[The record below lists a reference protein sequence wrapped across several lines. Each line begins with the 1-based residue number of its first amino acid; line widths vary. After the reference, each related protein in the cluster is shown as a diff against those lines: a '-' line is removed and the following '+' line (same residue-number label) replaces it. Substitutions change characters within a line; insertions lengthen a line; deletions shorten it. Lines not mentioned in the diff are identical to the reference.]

1 MGYWRL
7 SRQNLETKGL
17 RGKIFRNKDLAG
29 DFEMSTNSGEMYS
42 LEAASGISPIVFPSE
57 FSVKVV
63 RHTKRVLIC
72 GNLLST

>member
-1 MGYWRL
+1 MRYWTL
-7 SRQNLETKGL
+7 SGQNLGKKEL
-17 RGKIFRNKDLAG
+17 IGKIFRNKDLA
-29 DFEMSTNSGEMYS
+29 DAFEPSTPSGEVYS

-63 RHTKRVLIC
+63 RHTERVLIC